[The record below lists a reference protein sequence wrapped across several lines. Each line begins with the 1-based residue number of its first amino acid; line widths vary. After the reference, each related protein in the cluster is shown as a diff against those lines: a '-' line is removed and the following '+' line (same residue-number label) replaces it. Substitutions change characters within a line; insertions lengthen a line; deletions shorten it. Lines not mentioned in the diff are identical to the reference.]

1 MAVCQPRGRDAWGF
15 EGIVIVL
22 GVAVAVAVAVKVST
36 WLLDPSLVVQVE
48 FDLATEME

>member
-15 EGIVIVL
+15 EGTVIVL
-22 GVAVAVAVAVKVST
+22 GVAVAVAVKVST